1 MKAWKLIHGVLLRVL
16 KLRLQYYMLPQFCY
30 KFSIYET
37 DEVPTNTRFVILQ
50 KNVISLLCADDN
62 DC

>member
-1 MKAWKLIHGVLLRVL
+1 MKINSRCITSCIKTTF
-16 KLRLQYYMLPQFCY
+16 QYYMLPQFRY

-50 KNVISLLCADDN
+50 KNVISLLCADDS